1 MNLVTM
7 IEATRV
13 QFPIWVAKTMGDVD
27 MSSMPRK
34 DIGKKAYLW
43 AQSPLRPS
51 KDLEPKRYLN
61 T

>member
-1 MNLVTM
+1 M